1 MTAKKYS
8 VFKNTKKGHPNKES
22 KSGEDKKIAEH
33 LIKAIQSKIKDPDL
47 SKKAALIIEEMIRSE
62 KEPKK

>member
-8 VFKNTKKGHPNKES
+8 IFKNTKVESPKKETS
-22 KSGEDKKIAEH
+22 SGEDKKIAEH
-33 LIKAIQSKIKDPDL
+33 LIQAIRSKIKDPDL
-47 SKKAALIIEEMIRSE
+47 AKKAALLIEEMIRSE